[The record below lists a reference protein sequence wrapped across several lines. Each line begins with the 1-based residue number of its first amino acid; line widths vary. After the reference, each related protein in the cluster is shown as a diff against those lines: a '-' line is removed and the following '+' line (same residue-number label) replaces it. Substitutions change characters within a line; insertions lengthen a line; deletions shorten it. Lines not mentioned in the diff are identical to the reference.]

1 MFKLF
6 CISLNY
12 LIVLAQYMPSSL
24 LEYLEISCSVATR
37 SGFAPM
43 PMLQNVVCKK
53 NRLSNTTVFYKKT
66 AITYMYPLHIHWF
79 WRVTWFIPKRDIAF
93 SLSVL
98 LTVGTISRNKIFI
111 YFFVFLTSSFA
122 QNMCNWKFTAVFFCG
137 HCCYY
142 EHIIHNL
149 WYHWKNNYI
158 VSFQTCLQILVRYSR
173 LMYY

>member
-1 MFKLF
+1 MFQLF

-98 LTVGTISRNKIFI
+98 LTVGTISRDKIFI
-111 YFFVFLTSSFA
+111 YLFVFLTSPFA
-122 QNMCNWKFTAVFFCG
+122 QNMCNEKFTAVCFCS
-137 HCCYY
+137 HCYYY
-142 EHIIHNL
+142 EHNSQLVISLKNII
-149 WYHWKNNYI
+149 
-158 VSFQTCLQILVRYSR
+158 T
-173 LMYY
+173 